1 MAYDIRLVK
10 LITGELVLGKHD
22 AENDKLLE
30 VATLQTVPTQQGV
43 QMMMLPYGYPFEQD
57 FTGEISCKHVL
68 YEYKSAP
75 EDLKTKY
82 MEAISNLTLS
92 SGGLGG
98 LNLGGASAGAGGSKL
113 SNVSELLRK

>member
-1 MAYDIRLVK
+1 
-10 LITGELVLGKHD
+10 
-22 AENDKLLE
+22 
-30 VATLQTVPTQQGV
+30 
-43 QMMMLPYGYPFEQD
+43 
-57 FTGEISCKHVL
+57 VL

-92 SGGLGG
+92 TGGLGG